1 MAFWCE
7 WASPLSRKRQPLGC
21 SNVEALFQQTA
32 GPFRSYYPHSRHP
45 AASEQLDFTICG
57 GFLMLHLVSREEVA
71 PLGCREQVKCS

>member
-57 GFLMLHLVSREEVA
+57 GFLMLHLVSREEVT